1 MSLTSREVI
10 QEVVMEFRF
19 EEPNSHILSIVTMI
33 VDWARVQKNSSQ
45 TAGMLYVEYDRAVRP
60 HSIFMFS

>member
-1 MSLTSREVI
+1 
-10 QEVVMEFRF
+10 MEFRF